1 MPSFSSIDGVQ
12 FWILSS
18 LLRQGTEVAP
28 RGLRTK
34 ELQGVQFRL
43 ENPRARCV
51 ANAER
56 RWSLPVALG
65 EFAWHA
71 GGAQDLGH
79 LTYYLPRW
87 AEFSDDQKRIRGSC
101 YGWRIF
107 RPQKGIGSQW
117 DRVVRLLRTDRESRR
132 AVLTLHSSSLLLD
145 ADAKDSPCALALQ
158 FFIRQDR
165 LEAVGIMRSNDAIWG
180 LPYDV
185 FLFTMLQ
192 ELLAAQLG
200 VSLGSYIHMVGSM
213 HLYERHFEL
222 AQRIID
228 GPIADQSA
236 MSALDRPDQ
245 LPVFLAYE
253 AWLRNPAGGRPDTE
267 ISTYWRSLLSV
278 LESFART
285 RTDVPVSATALRI

>member
-1 MPSFSSIDGVQ
+1 MHSFSSMDQVQ
-12 FWILSS
+12 HWILSS
-18 LLRQGTEVAP
+18 LLREGTEVAP
-28 RGLRTK
+28 RGLHTK
-34 ELQGVQFRL
+34 ELQSVQFRL

-56 RWSLPVALG
+56 RWSLAVALG

-71 GGAQDLGH
+71 GGEQDLGH
-79 LTYYLPRW
+79 LTYYVPRW
-87 AEFSDDQKRIRGSC
+87 ADFSDDHKRVLGSC

-107 RPQKGIGSQW
+107 RPQERIGSQW
-117 DRVVRLLRTDRESRR
+117 DRLVRLLRTDRESRR

-145 ADAKDSPCALALQ
+145 ASVKDSPCALALQ

-165 LEAVGIMRSNDAIWG
+165 LDAVGMMRSNDAIWG

-200 VSLGSYIHMVGSM
+200 VSLGSYIHIAGSM
-213 HLYERHFEL
+213 HLYRQHLEL

-228 GPIADQSA
+228 GPIADESA
-236 MSALDRPDQ
+236 MQAMDKPDQ
-245 LPVFLAYE
+245 LPLFLAYE
-253 AWLRNPAGGRPDTE
+253 AWLRNQTDQRPETRF
-267 ISTYWRSLLSV
+267 SVYWRNLLDV

-285 RTDVPVSATALRI
+285 RRTDVPVSVTA